1 MGLLLHPEEG
11 RGLIIECEFL
21 FTSRWSYNGEGGGGG
36 RRAYKKGGKGELLS
50 GSLRYFQKQKEL

>member
-36 RRAYKKGGKGELLS
+36 GEGGELIRRGER
-50 GSLRYFQKQKEL
+50 GSF